1 MRPKVFKVQALH
13 DPSTEERE
21 LIQALGPFAI
31 TPGVH
36 LLIDADNEKII
47 EHALLY
53 LNAKHGRDGIAKQ
66 DGGEPS
72 LRSSKASAYELAEW
86 LGFLA
91 RLGRSWDDADHE
103 IISLYAHTRASRL
116 SHHTGRNRESS
127 TIAHKLSTVYG
138 FYGWYNSMKVTDV
151 RWDETIVRASYRS
164 AQGGREACDREI
176 RPFAPKEL
184 QRLLQL
190 LGPLPS
196 ELKGTSTR
204 PTRDRLVF
212 ETGLLTGMRGEEIAH
227 LTVDMIKRLMA
238 DPKEPDATQPLEIT
252 ITKRRRKR
260 YVAMPNSLIIEL
272 RRYIRTE
279 RQRAVDAMGG
289 PDHGRLFV
297 SLPGASNTGTPMTT
311 STIHRRTHA
320 LMVRAGLAEQRS
332 KSIKG
337 ESVPYM
343 HTLHSFHDT
352 RHTYAVNLYILQ
364 KRAGD
369 TQPWKTV
376 QVMLGHK
383 DWATTE
389 EYYLQSVGVF
399 EPAIGFRLSR
409 YWEDAK

>member
-1 MRPKVFKVQALH
+1 MRPKVFKVQTLH
-13 DPSTEERE
+13 NPSDEERE
-21 LIQALGPFAI
+21 LMQALGPFAI
-31 TPGVH
+31 TTGVH
-36 LLIDADNEKII
+36 LLVDGDTEKII

-53 LNAKHGRDGIAKQ
+53 LNAKHGRDGIAKEHG
-66 DGGEPS
+66 DKPS
-72 LRSSKASAYELAEW
+72 LHSSKASAYELAEW

-91 RLGRSWDDADHE
+91 KLGRKWDEADHE
-103 IISLYAHTRASRL
+103 SISLYAQTRASRV
-116 SHHTGRNRESS
+116 SYHTGRNREGH
-127 TIAHKLSTVYG
+127 TIAHKLSAVYG
-138 FYGWYNSMKVTDV
+138 FYAWYNSMKVTDV
-151 RWDETIVRASYRS
+151 RWDPTIVRASYRS
-164 AQGGREACDREI
+164 AQGGRDACDREI
-176 RPFAPKEL
+176 RPFAPKDL
-184 QRLLQL
+184 KRLLEM

-196 ELKGTSTR
+196 ELLGTSTR

-227 LTVDMIKRLMA
+227 LTVDMIKRLTP
-238 DPKEPDATQPLEIT
+238 DQSEPDATQPLQIT

-260 YVAMPNSLIIEL
+260 HVALPNNLIIEL

-279 RQRAVDAMGG
+279 RKRAVEQMGG
-289 PDHGRLFV
+289 ADHGILFV
-297 SLPGASNTGTPMTT
+297 NLPGTTNAGGPMTT

-332 KSIKG
+332 KTIKG
-337 ESVPYM
+337 VSVRYM

-399 EPAIGFRLSR
+399 EPTIGFRLNR
-409 YWEDAK
+409 YWEAQ